1 MSEHE
6 QFMDR
11 AIALAR
17 QTALV
22 DRTGG
27 PFGCVIVRDGEVIA
41 EGANRVL
48 LDQDPTCHGE
58 IVAIRRACA
67 ALGTHDLSGCVLYT
81 SCEPCPM
88 CYAAAWWARIDRI
101 FYGAT
106 VQDAQQYGNFDDV
119 ALYEA
124 VAQAPAVRPLPAVE
138 VGRDRMIQ
146 IWEAFLAM
154 PDRPHY

>member
-1 MSEHE
+1 
-6 QFMDR
+6 
-11 AIALAR
+11 
-17 QTALV
+17 
-22 DRTGG
+22 
-27 PFGCVIVRDGEVIA
+27 
-41 EGANRVL
+41 
-48 LDQDPTCHGE
+48 
-58 IVAIRRACA
+58 
-67 ALGTHDLSGCVLYT
+67 
-81 SCEPCPM
+81 M